1 MSQKVIIYTRVSTDE
16 QADKGYSLRHQL
28 EMVERYCHL
37 KEYEILKHFQDDF
50 SAKNFNRPDWIKLEA
65 FIKANRK
72 QIDKVLF
79 TKWDRFSRNIEEALG
94 VIRKFR
100 NWGIEVNAIEQP
112 LDFSNPDNKAMLA
125 LYLVMP
131 EVENDK
137 ISQRTKDG
145 ILRARKEGA
154 YTSKPPFG
162 YEGCR
167 INDKASM
174 KPSKDAEILRQMF
187 LEVAAGVNSIEQ
199 IRKNFI
205 SKGFKGCKQAFYYM
219 LRNKLYS
226 GYILVPEH
234 KKNPA
239 YWVKGLHDG
248 IIDDNIFAKIQ
259 SVLSGKKKNTRYPV
273 KKHEQLPLRGFLK
286 CSKCNENL
294 TGSVS
299 KGNGGK
305 YAYYHCRK
313 GCSNRIPEQLANQL
327 FSDKILS
334 PIKVNE
340 QVLNLYSEILNDVF
354 KTKNGDKAMIIKS
367 LTNEIEST
375 ENHINLI
382 EDNLLSG
389 GIVSETFNRMN
400 KRYTERLM
408 NLKSEFEL
416 LKNSSDDSSEYIS
429 KSVQSLR
436 NINEYYENGDYD
448 LKNGILGSILDG
460 KVYISKNECRTTN
473 LNVVVDLICRINKG
487 LMIDK
492 NEKAIIS
499 DGLSII
505 APPDIVLSNQFN
517 QDLKRLAKLYD
528 LIHSY

>member
-1 MSQKVIIYTRVSTDE
+1 MKQKAIIYTRVSTDE
-16 QADKGYSLRHQL
+16 QADKGFSLRHQF
-28 EMVERYCHL
+28 EMVEKYCHL
-37 KEYEILKHFQDDF
+37 KDYEILKHFQDDF
-50 SAKNFNRPDWIKLEA
+50 SAKNFNRPEWLKLEA
-65 FIKANRK
+65 FLKVNRR

-94 VIRKFR
+94 IIRKLR

-199 IRKNFI
+199 IRKNFM
-205 SKGFKGCKQAFYYM
+205 SKGFKGCKQSFYYM
-219 LRNKLYS
+219 LRNKLYC

-234 KKNPA
+234 KKTPS

-248 IIDDNIFAKIQ
+248 IIDEEVFIKVQD
-259 SVLSGKKKNTRYPV
+259 VLKGKKKNTRYPV

-286 CSKCNENL
+286 CPRCNENL

-313 GCSNRIPEQLANQL
+313 GCSNRIPEQCANQL
-327 FSDKILS
+327 FSDNILS
-334 PIKVNE
+334 KINVND
-340 QVLNLYSEILNDVF
+340 QVLNLYSDILRDVWMS
-354 KTKNGDKAMIIKS
+354 KNGDKKLMIKS
-367 LTNEIEST
+367 LESEIIST
-375 ENHINLI
+375 EDQINVI
-382 EDNLLSG
+382 EDKFLSG
-389 GIVSETFNRMN
+389 GIEGETFNRMN
-400 KRYTERLM
+400 KRYMDRLM
-408 NLKSEFEL
+408 DLKSELEM
-416 LKNSSDDSSEYIS
+416 LKNSRDDSSEHIS
-429 KSVQSLR
+429 KSAESLR
-436 NINEYYENGDYD
+436 NISEFYENGDYN
-448 LKNGILGSILDG
+448 LKNAILSSILDG
-460 KVYISKNECRTTN
+460 KVYISKNECRTTD
-473 LNVVVDLICRINKG
+473 LNVVVELICRIDNG
-487 LMIDK
+487 LRGCK

-505 APPDIVLSNQFN
+505 APQPGLEPGTP
-517 QDLKRLAKLYD
+517 
-528 LIHSY
+528 